1 MFYSADILRTSS
13 PGDRSARLLWGT
25 SPKRQGR
32 SQDTKRIS
40 QGIKRL
46 LLIKENQT
54 YQVKEF
60 STFLCMRRCK
70 VWAYWNYP
78 FDRHLSYLGPVSCVF
93 SFWVPSGLTTGMA
106 ITRWLN
112 GCSTLFFFS
121 FTDGTQ
127 YFSFTNTSCGD
138 SVEFGFPFQKADTET
153 RKFGTWVLG
162 LAKSKSVWP
171 HGQ

>member
-1 MFYSADILRTSS
+1 MGSQRVRHDLATEQQEQKLRVMFYSADILRSSS

-112 GCSTLFFFS
+112 GCSTLFFF
-121 FTDGTQ
+121 FFYWWHTVFFIHK
-127 YFSFTNTSCGD
+127 Y
-138 SVEFGFPFQKADTET
+138 
-153 RKFGTWVLG
+153 
-162 LAKSKSVWP
+162 
-171 HGQ
+171 